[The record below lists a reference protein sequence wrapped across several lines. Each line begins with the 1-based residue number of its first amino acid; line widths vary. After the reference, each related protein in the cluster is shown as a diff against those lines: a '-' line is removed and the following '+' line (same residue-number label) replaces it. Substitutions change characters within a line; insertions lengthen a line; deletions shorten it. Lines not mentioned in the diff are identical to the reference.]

1 MRIVV
6 TGAGGSI
13 GRYVVADLLAH
24 GHEVHALD
32 RVAPFAE
39 VTAITGTGAQWSQGD
54 VRDPGFMASFMEGA
68 RPEALI
74 HLAALPSPL
83 HGTPLEVF
91 GTNVE
96 ATFVA
101 LEAAGI
107 AGVKRVSLASSISL
121 LGLPYGAEG
130 LAPLYAPVDEAHPN
144 IGTDP
149 YALSKEVDEATAALM
164 HRRHGFQVVALRISN
179 TAPMDAHLDR
189 MARAEADPSFLARE
203 LWAYLDVRDAARAFA
218 LAVERD
224 VPGCHVINVMAQDT
238 YSGLP
243 TVELMARYHPSTPL
257 RRPLVGREVPF
268 DRTKCRD
275 LLAFEPEH
283 LLPLPR

>member
-6 TGAGGSI
+6 TGASGGI

-24 GHEVHALD
+24 GHQVHALD
-32 RVAPFAE
+32 RVPPPAAL
-39 VTAITGTGAQWSQGD
+39 ADNGASWSQGE
-54 VRDPGFMASFMEGA
+54 VRDPVLMAALMGAA
-68 RPEALI
+68 RPDALI

-101 LEAAGI
+101 LEAAGN

-121 LGLPYGAEG
+121 LGMAYGADG
-130 LAPLYAPVDEAHPN
+130 LPPLYAPVDEAHPN
-144 IGTDP
+144 IGSDP

-164 HRRHGFQVVALRISN
+164 HRRHGYQVVALRISY
-179 TAPMDAHLDR
+179 TGPMDSHLAR
-189 MARAEADPSFLARE
+189 MAVAATDPSGLARE
-203 LWAYLDVRDAARAFA
+203 LWAYLDVRDGARAFA

-224 VPGCHVINVMAQDT
+224 IPGCHVINVMAPDT
-238 YSGLP
+238 YSPLP
-243 TVELMARYHPSTPL
+243 TAELMARYYPSTPL

-268 DRTKCRD
+268 DVTRCRE
-275 LLAFEPEH
+275 LLGFEPEH

>member
-6 TGAGGSI
+6 TGAVGGI

-32 RVAPFAE
+32 RVAPPVELASN
-39 VTAITGTGAQWSQGD
+39 GANWSEGE
-54 VRDPGFMASFMEGA
+54 VRDPALMAAVMERSRAEG
-68 RPEALI
+68 LI
-74 HLAALPSPL
+74 HLAAIPTPL
-83 HGTPLEVF
+83 LGTPLEVF
-91 GTNVE
+91 STNVE

-101 LEAAGI
+101 LEAAGN
-107 AGVKRVSLASSISL
+107 AGVGRVAIASSISL
-121 LGLPYGAEG
+121 LGLPYGPEG

-144 IGTDP
+144 IGKDP

-164 HRRHGFQVVALRISN
+164 HRRHGYQVVALRISH
-179 TAPMDAHLDR
+179 TAPMDALIER
-189 MARAEADPSFLARE
+189 MNEGTAELSRE
-203 LWAYLDVRDAARAFA
+203 LWAYLDVRDGARAFA

-224 VPGCHVINVMAQDT
+224 IPGFSVINVMARDT
-238 YSGLP
+238 NDPLP
-243 TVELMARYHPSTPL
+243 SAELMARYHPSTPL

-268 DRTKCRD
+268 DVTKCRE
-275 LLAFEPEH
+275 LLGFEPEY

>member
-6 TGAGGSI
+6 TGGGGKI
-13 GRYVVADLLAH
+13 GRAVVGDLLGH
-24 GHEVHALD
+24 GHDVHALD
-32 RVAPFAE
+32 RVGPPPELADTEA
-39 VTAITGTGAQWSQGD
+39 AWSQGD
-54 VRDPGFMASFMEGA
+54 VRDPDFVASVMDRA
-68 RPEALI
+68 RPDALI

-101 LEAAGI
+101 LDSAGN
-107 AGVKRVSLASSISL
+107 AGVKRVALASSISL

-130 LAPLYAPVDEAHPN
+130 LAPLFAPVDETHPN

-149 YALSKEVDEATAALM
+149 YALSKEVDEATAAMM

-179 TAPMDAHLDR
+179 TAPMDDHLDR
-189 MARAEADPSFLARE
+189 MARAETDPSFLARE
-203 LWAYLDVRDAARAFA
+203 LWAYLDVRDGARAFG

-224 VPGCHVINVMAQDT
+224 LPGCHVINVMAPDT

-243 TVELMARYHPSTPL
+243 TAELMSRYHTSTPL

-268 DRTKCRD
+268 DLTKSRE
-275 LLAFEPEH
+275 LLGFEAEH

>member
-6 TGAGGSI
+6 TGAAGGI
-13 GRYVVADLLAH
+13 GRYVVSDLLAH

-32 RVAPFAE
+32 RVPPP
-39 VTAITGTGAQWSQGD
+39 TGMAGNGASWSLGE
-54 VRDPGFMASFMEGA
+54 VRDPALMAALMEAA
-68 RPEALI
+68 RPDALI

-91 GTNVE
+91 STNVE

-101 LEAAGI
+101 LEAAGD

-121 LGLPYGAEG
+121 LGMAYGEEG
-130 LAPLYAPVDEAHPN
+130 LAPLFAPVDETHPN
-144 IGTDP
+144 IGRDP

-179 TAPMDAHLDR
+179 TAPMDSHLAR
-189 MARAEADPSFLARE
+189 MTAAADDPSFLARE
-203 LWAYLDVRDAARAFA
+203 LWAYLDVRDGARAFA

-224 VPGCHVINVMAQDT
+224 IPGCHVVNVMAPDT
-238 YSGLP
+238 YSALP
-243 TVELMARYHPSTPL
+243 TADLMARYFPTTPL

-268 DRTKCRD
+268 DVTKCRE
-275 LLAFEPEH
+275 LLGFEPEH

>member
-1 MRIVV
+1 MMRIVV
-6 TGAGGSI
+6 TGASGGI

-32 RVAPFAE
+32 RVPPPAE
-39 VTAITGTGAQWSQGD
+39 LAGNGATWSQGE
-54 VRDPGFMASFMEGA
+54 VRDPALMAALMETV
-68 RPEALI
+68 RPGALI
-74 HLAALPSPL
+74 HLAALPTPH

-101 LEAAGI
+101 LEAAGN
-107 AGVKRVSLASSISL
+107 AGVRRVALASSISL
-121 LGLPYGAEG
+121 LGLPYGADG

-149 YALSKEVDEATAALM
+149 YALSKEVDEATAAMM
-164 HRRHGFQVVALRISN
+164 HRRHHYQVIAFRIPA
-179 TAPMDAHLDR
+179 TAPMDMHLKR
-189 MARAEADPSFLARE
+189 MAEVAKDPADLARE

-218 LAVERD
+218 HAVERD
-224 VPGCHVINVMAQDT
+224 IPGYHVINVMAPDT
-238 YSGLP
+238 YSALP
-243 TVELMARYHPSTPL
+243 SAELMARYHPSTPL

-268 DRTKCRD
+268 DVTKCRD
-275 LLAFEPEH
+275 LLGFTPEH
-283 LLPLPR
+283 LLPIPR